1 MVEVEPLTRYEKFQR
16 RTRNSNSENENI
28 DEMTPRKKSTSPII
42 LTANSCSGI
51 SGNGCKQKHKV
62 KSGKSMARLRLGL
75 KRNVAF
81 ALRSFSGRKVFKCP
95 PFIVNALIFI
105 LFTTNVIS
113 FVNCAVL
120 SAANSESL
128 NLPQHIKYEDTTT
141 TTSST
146 KYNPL
151 NNNNTNK
158 NFNKL
163 NDTQNL
169 SLPEMASAQ
178 KR

>member
-1 MVEVEPLTRYEKFQR
+1 MVEVETLNT
-16 RTRNSNSENENI
+16 
-28 DEMTPRKKSTSPII
+28 
-42 LTANSCSGI
+42 
-51 SGNGCKQKHKV
+51 
-62 KSGKSMARLRLGL
+62 
-75 KRNVAF
+75 
-81 ALRSFSGRKVFKCP
+81 
-95 PFIVNALIFI
+95 
-105 LFTTNVIS
+105 
-113 FVNCAVL
+113 FVNCAVM

-151 NNNNTNK
+151 NNNTNK
-158 NFNKL
+158 NSNKL